1 MPYACQ
7 HFVVRNDLS
16 KIFMVWMVVEGVKL
30 EVNNHCDMR
39 ERERERG
46 GGGGGG
52 GAGFGFVC

>member
-39 ERERERG
+39 ERG
-46 GGGGGG
+46 GGGGVCL
-52 GAGFGFVC
+52 FVSP